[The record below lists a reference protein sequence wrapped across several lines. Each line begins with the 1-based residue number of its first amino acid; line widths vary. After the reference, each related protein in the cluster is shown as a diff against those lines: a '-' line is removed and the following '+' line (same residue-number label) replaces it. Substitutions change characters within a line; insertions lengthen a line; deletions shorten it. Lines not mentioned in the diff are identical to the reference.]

1 MLASGLVELWSVQL
15 AKHGRGGVIKDNS
28 LRELSKKSTKLETAS
43 EQGGGGFGPSLNPYS
58 EILKKLGEKIEI

>member
-1 MLASGLVELWSVQL
+1 MMNKNNGGMLTRASRV
-15 AKHGRGGVIKDNS
+15 
-28 LRELSKKSTKLETAS
+28 KSTKLETAS